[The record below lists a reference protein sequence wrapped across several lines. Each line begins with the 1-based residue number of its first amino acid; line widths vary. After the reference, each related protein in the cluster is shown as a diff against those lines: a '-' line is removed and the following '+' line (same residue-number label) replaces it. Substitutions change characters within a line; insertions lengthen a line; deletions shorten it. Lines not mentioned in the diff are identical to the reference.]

1 MAQVQ
6 RNDFSWVRGSTD
18 PLVITLGSGN
28 PFDDIRISVYKDSN
42 LPGSSLAFQ
51 AVLADANVVIT
62 DAPSNKITFTP
73 SADQTSALS
82 LNDGKGDATND
93 YIVAIK
99 HSNAWREVIRGRIS
113 ATGGGIVV
121 AAPGA
126 AGPKGDPGE
135 DAIGAA
141 DLIIFKPGKPTA
153 TEIIFYMQVVRA
165 FTWASGLTG
174 SLFKSLA
181 AATSTAV
188 LTIKQNGNSIG
199 TLSFA
204 GAGTVPTVTFA
215 SQVTFAVNDIISIE
229 APGTPDATLANI
241 SLCFK
246 GSR

>member
-1 MAQVQ
+1 MTQVQ
-6 RNDFSWVRGSTD
+6 RNDFTWVRGSTD

-28 PFDDIRISVYKDSN
+28 PFDDIRISVYKD
-42 LPGSSLAFQ
+42 GGRVLAFQ
-51 AVLADANVVIT
+51 AELADANVVIT
-62 DAPSNKITFTP
+62 DAPSNKVTFTP
-73 SADQTSALS
+73 SAAQTSALS
-82 LNDGKGDATND
+82 LNDRKGDATND

-99 HSNAWREVIRGRIS
+99 HSNAWREVIRGKIGAS
-113 ATGGGIVV
+113 GGGIVV

-126 AGPKGDPGE
+126 AGPAGPAGQ

-141 DLIIFKPGKPTA
+141 DVVIFKSGKPSA
-153 TEIIFYMQVVRA
+153 TEIVFYMQVVRA

-204 GAGTVPTVTFA
+204 AAGTVPTVTFA
-215 SQVTFAVNDIISIE
+215 SAVTFAVNDVISIE